1 MDHHPVLPSSPA
13 RRRTLAAAVASALLL
28 AGCGP
33 GGDAGTAADAGKP
46 PAPPPGPAAPPK
58 LSVVATFTILA
69 DLVANVGGDRVAV
82 STLVGP
88 DSDAH
93 VFSPTPAAAKTIAGA
108 QLVFVNGLGFEGWMD
123 KLIAASGYKGPV
135 VVASNGVDVLKVK
148 PHAHAGH
155 GHRHDHGEVDPHAW
169 QSLANARRYVANIAD
184 ALVAA
189 DPDHEA
195 GYRARAKAYS
205 EQLEQLDEKARAMIG
220 AVPAQERRAIVGHDA
235 FGYFA
240 RAYGVTFLSPRG
252 VSTDSE
258 ASAKDVAQLVR
269 QIRAQRIRAVFVEN
283 ISDPRLVEQLARE
296 SGARVGGTLFS
307 DALSA
312 TDRRALTYLDMMRHN
327 IEEVARA
334 LAPSGT
340 SGTSGAGG
348 TGG

>member
-1 MDHHPVLPSSPA
+1 MEDTALLPSPA
-13 RRRTLAAAVASALLL
+13 RRRSLAAAVATALLI

-33 GGDAGTAADAGKP
+33 AGERGSVTDASKAPSDP
-46 PAPPPGPAAPPK
+46 PAPAAPPK
-58 LSVVATFTILA
+58 LPVVATFTILA
-69 DLVANVGGDRVAV
+69 DLVANVGGDRVEV

-108 QLVFVNGLGFEGWMD
+108 KLVFVNGLGFEGWMD
-123 KLIAASGYKGPV
+123 KLIAASGYKGTV
-135 VVASNGVDVLKVK
+135 VVASDGVDVLKVK

-155 GHRHDHGEVDPHAW
+155 SHGHDHGDVDPHAW

-184 ALVAA
+184 ALAAA
-189 DPDHEA
+189 DPAHEA

-205 EQLEQLDEKARAMIG
+205 ERIDQLDEKGRATIG
-220 AVPAQERRAIVGHDA
+220 AIPAQERRVIVGHDA

-312 TDRRALTYLDMMRHN
+312 TDKRALTYLDMMRHN

-334 LAPSGT
+334 LAPS
-340 SGTSGAGG
+340 A
-348 TGG
+348 TGS